1 MMRVPILVGDLNP
14 LFNKTATFRTVED
27 GDITGKVL
35 SVSKDG
41 VVARF
46 RGNPRILLL
55 GDIVQFKEVVRP
67 RRKRVIR
74 RVIRRIEGE
83 ALKQHLADRHAMFVS
98 LCDAVDAETAKK
110 IHDQISHEHLGHYH
124 RDPEE
129 AMEELDENSDDE
141 VSDE

>member
-1 MMRVPILVGDLNP
+1 MQKVAILTSDLNP
-14 LFNKTATFRTVED
+14 LFNKIATFRTVDD

-41 VVARF
+41 VVVRFKGNAR
-46 RGNPRILLL
+46 IILL
-55 GDIVQFKEVVRP
+55 GDIVQFKEVIRP
-67 RRKRVIR
+67 RRKRVVR

-110 IHDQISHEHLGHYH
+110 IHDQINHEHLGHYH
-124 RDPEE
+124 RSPEE
-129 AMEELDENSDDE
+129 ALEELDDE
-141 VSDE
+141 VVDE